1 MHDASAG
8 AAESVVHDAS
18 AGAVESGAHGD
29 VSAAGA
35 AESPPPDEELPRLGA
50 ESLPPAAGAAESPPP
65 DGELPPPAGE
75 EEPPPPGGEAAEAE
89 HGNIRL
95 RSRRKR
101 QELQPVQA
109 LSEGMF

>member
-8 AAESVVHDAS
+8 AAESV
-18 AGAVESGAHGD
+18 AHGD

-35 AESPPPDEELPRLGA
+35 EEP
-50 ESLPPAAGAAESPPP
+50 PPP

-75 EEPPPPGGEAAEAE
+75 EELPRQGAESLHPAGEEEPLLPDGELPPPAGEGEPPPPGGEAAEAE

-101 QELQPVQA
+101 KELQPVQA

>member
-8 AAESVVHDAS
+8 AAV
-18 AGAVESGAHGD
+18 SGAHGD
-29 VSAAGA
+29 VS
-35 AESPPPDEELPRLGA
+35 
-50 ESLPPAAGAAESPPP
+50 AAGAAESPPP

-75 EEPPPPGGEAAEAE
+75 EELPRQGAESLQPAGEGEPPPPGGEAAEAE

-101 QELQPVQA
+101 KELQPVQA

>member
-8 AAESVVHDAS
+8 AAES
-18 AGAVESGAHGD
+18 GAHGD
-29 VSAAGA
+29 VSAA
-35 AESPPPDEELPRLGA
+35 AEEVSPQ
-50 ESLPPAAGAAESPPP
+50 P

-75 EEPPPPGGEAAEAE
+75 EELPRQGAESQQPAGEGEPPPPGGVAAEAE
-89 HGNIRL
+89 HGNIPL

-101 QELQPVQA
+101 KELQPVQA

>member
-8 AAESVVHDAS
+8 AAESV
-18 AGAVESGAHGD
+18 AHGD
-29 VSAAGA
+29 VSAAGE
-35 AESPPPDEELPRLGA
+35 AESPQ
-50 ESLPPAAGAAESPPP
+50 P
-65 DGELPPPAGE
+65 DGELPPPAGVSLQPAAGE
-75 EEPPPPGGEAAEAE
+75 EELPRQGAELPQPAGEGELPPPGGEAAEAE

-101 QELQPVQA
+101 KELQPVQA

>member
-8 AAESVVHDAS
+8 AA
-18 AGAVESGAHGD
+18 ESGAHGD
-29 VSAAGA
+29 VSAAG
-35 AESPPPDEELPRLGA
+35 EEV
-50 ESLPPAAGAAESPPP
+50 SPPP
-65 DGELPPPAGE
+65 DGELPRLAAESLQPAAGAAEPPRQGAELPQPAGE
-75 EEPPPPGGEAAEAE
+75 GELPPPGGEAAEAE

-101 QELQPVQA
+101 KELQPVQA

>member
-1 MHDASAG
+1 M
-8 AAESVVHDAS
+8 HDAS
-18 AGAVESGAHGD
+18 AGAVESVAHGD

-35 AESPPPDEELPRLGA
+35 AESPPPDGELPRQGA
-50 ESLPPAAGAAESPPP
+50 ESLQPAAGAAELPRQGAESPQ
-65 DGELPPPAGE
+65 PAGAG
-75 EEPPPPGGEAAEAE
+75 EPRPPGGEAAEAE

-101 QELQPVQA
+101 KELQPVQA

>member
-8 AAESVVHDAS
+8 AA
-18 AGAVESGAHGD
+18 ESGAHGD

-35 AESPPPDEELPRLGA
+35 AESPQ
-50 ESLPPAAGAAESPPP
+50 P
-65 DGELPPPAGE
+65 DGELPPPAGVSLQPAGE
-75 EEPPPPGGEAAEAE
+75 EELPRQGAESLQPAGEGEPPPPGGVAAEAE

-101 QELQPVQA
+101 KELQPVQA

>member
-8 AAESVVHDAS
+8 AAESV
-18 AGAVESGAHGD
+18 AHGD
-29 VSAAGA
+29 VSAA
-35 AESPPPDEELPRLGA
+35 AEEV
-50 ESLPPAAGAAESPPP
+50 SPPP
-65 DGELPPPAGE
+65 DGELPRLAGELPPPAEEEELPRQGAESLQPAGE
-75 EEPPPPGGEAAEAE
+75 GEPRPPGGEAAEAE

-101 QELQPVQA
+101 KELQPVQA